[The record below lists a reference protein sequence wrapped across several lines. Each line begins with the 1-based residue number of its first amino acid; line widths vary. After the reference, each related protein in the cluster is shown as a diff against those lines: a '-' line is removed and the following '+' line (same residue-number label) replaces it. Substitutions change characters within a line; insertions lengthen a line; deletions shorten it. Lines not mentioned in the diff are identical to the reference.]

1 MIYLFYTFEE
11 NILQKMEKE
20 KMEKGEDIS
29 L

>member
-20 KMEKGEDIS
+20 KMEIGEDIS

>member
-1 MIYLFYTFEE
+1 MIYLFYTFSL
-11 NILQKMEKE
+11 IVLQKVEKE